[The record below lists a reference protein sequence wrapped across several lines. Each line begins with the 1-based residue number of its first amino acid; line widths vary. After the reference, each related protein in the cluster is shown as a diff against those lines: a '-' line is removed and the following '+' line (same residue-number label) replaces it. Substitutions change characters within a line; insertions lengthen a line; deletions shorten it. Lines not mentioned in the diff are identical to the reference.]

1 MKFRTFSLLVAETSE
16 VDTNLKLCFDDFEK
30 WVLFLDGTFLVER
43 LLLSVF
49 NGFLISIGIF
59 GCFHIIC

>member
-16 VDTNLKLCFDDFEK
+16 VDTNLNLCFDDIEK
-30 WVLFLDGTFLVER
+30 WVLFLDETFLVER
-43 LLLSVF
+43 LLLLVF
-49 NGFLISIGIF
+49 NGFLISIKIF